1 MCCGV
6 STSGGGRG
14 QWAEEEGVSDPDGS
28 EEGRWGEV
36 VRTQETRKLR
46 MTQKGTKSR
55 NVGKNEKEAKQGVGN
70 LTKQEGDGGKETER
84 RVR

>member
-1 MCCGV
+1 M
-6 STSGGGRG
+6 
-14 QWAEEEGVSDPDGS
+14 
-28 EEGRWGEV
+28 
-36 VRTQETRKLR
+36 RTQETRKLR

-70 LTKQEGDGGKETER
+70 LTKQEGDGAEGGKETQR